1 MLTTRGTRRAGPTN
15 ARQHGRPVVP
25 DFQDA
30 PLYTGRLQ
38 EVLDYFAQSL
48 GISDDYMVRIVTV
61 AGRSAAVLFMAT
73 ICDHKVVEET
83 LRELHQH
90 PFPKRTPKNL
100 AQYLIER
107 VLPGSDAVF
116 MTNLFELKEAITGG
130 DLVLLVDGCSPAL
143 VMGAKY
149 VEHRSPE
156 QPFIESSV
164 RGSQVSFVE
173 NIDVNIGLIRSTL
186 NTDTLHVKKFKVGY
200 RSRRDVALIYLG
212 DVANPVLIDTVKE
225 RINAIHVDV
234 ISQSS
239 AIEQR
244 IIDRPWTP
252 IPLTRLTQRIDS
264 VTREINQGKAVVI
277 VDGDPTVLIVPASLQ
292 DMFQTEEDY
301 GHSWVEA
308 LFLRWLRWIAFLF
321 SVYLPALYIAFVDY
335 NPELL
340 PKVLGLQI
348 ARSREGVPF
357 PAVMEVLIMQT
368 VVEILREATLR
379 MPKQMGQTIGI
390 VGGLVVGEASVQ
402 AGLVSNIL
410 IIVVALGAVSIFV
423 TPSYEFATVG
433 RLAAWAMVIA
443 ASLFGLY
450 GVILM
455 SILLLSELSAAKSF
469 GISYLTPFNGEH
481 FRDMFTDGILR
492 LPITLM
498 GNRTSHVHP
507 QDRTGEVSFRNPVPH
522 PQLEKAKRKRPQS
535 EGRRP

>member
-1 MLTTRGTRRAGPTN
+1 MN
-15 ARQHGRPVVP
+15 ARQHGRPIVP

-30 PLYTGRLQ
+30 PTYKGKLNQALA
-38 EVLDYFAQSL
+38 YFAHSL

-61 AGRSAAVLFMAT
+61 AGRSAAVLFMQT
-73 ICDHKVVEET
+73 ICDHKAVEET
-83 LRELHQH
+83 LRELHH
-90 PFPKRTPKNL
+90 HSFPKRAPKNL
-100 AQYLIER
+100 PQYLIEK
-107 VLPGSDAVF
+107 VLPGPDAIF
-116 MTNLFELKEAITGG
+116 MSNLFELKEVITGG
-130 DLVLLVDGCSPAL
+130 DLVLLVDGCSPAV

-173 NIDVNIGLIRSTL
+173 NIDVNIGLVRSTL

-200 RSRRDVALIYLG
+200 RSRREVALVYLG
-212 DVANPVLIDTVKE
+212 DVANPVLIDTVKQ

-252 IPLTRLTQRIDS
+252 LPLTRLTQRIDS
-264 VTREINQGKAVVI
+264 VTREVNQGKAVII
-277 VDGDPTVLIVPASLQ
+277 VDGDPTVLVVPASLQ

-301 GHSWVEA
+301 SHTWVES
-308 LFLRWLRWIAFLF
+308 LFIRGLRSMAFFF
-321 SVYLPALYIAFVDY
+321 SVYLPALYIAFVDF

-433 RLAAWAMVIA
+433 RLASWAMIVA
-443 ASLFGLY
+443 ASVFGLY
-450 GVILM
+450 GVILV
-455 SILLLSELSAAKSF
+455 SILFLSELSAVKSF
-469 GISYLTPFNGEH
+469 GMSYLAPFNGQY
-481 FRDMFTDGILR
+481 FKDMITDGLFR
-492 LPITLM
+492 LPVSLM
-498 GNRTSHVHP
+498 GQRTRHLHP
-507 QDRTGEVSFRNPVPH
+507 QDTTGEVPSGNPVPH
-522 PQLEKAKRKRPQS
+522 PQLEQAPKHKRRSK
-535 EGRRP
+535 GRTP